1 LELPDAS
8 GFKTFCCHQLP
19 LLHSDTSTQVVF
31 SSCFY
36 FYFYSSL
43 YYYCLFRLYDG
54 CQWDDKAIRKLIG
67 DGKLAAR
74 LTGSE
79 YRTSEADR
87 ECPICFL
94 HYSEINVSKCCQA
107 TMCTECY
114 LQVRPQKEKSS
125 CCPFCNH
132 NKLQISVA
140 KQMLESQIQEREQE
154 EQRVI
159 EARIREQQNG
169 NKGGRDD
176 LDPTIRTANHHHPN
190 ENHLKAAN
198 SNSSTEQY
206 GSSLQEDDMVKIMR
220 ARSESFASS
229 ENNKIMRARSE
240 SFASSCENNNDQQQH
255 DDETAVLQSL
265 AMTPDERR
273 RLEDQMRAQHSH
285 PVALRIQAEAA
296 ERRLQNEQAYYR
308 THIGSLQAASDP
320 RVQRTAELLRS
331 AATTSGGGSSRRIRG
346 TTTRGGMS
354 NSSSGSTR
362 DWNQIV
368 EAFER
373 GGNGEVQSIDDLVV
387 LEAAILLSMEE
398 EARNQ
403 NNSRTATDSGGE
415 DDDEDENENDDFDVA
430 RHARDG
436 FPLVRSF
443 LAARGEDGVDN
454 ATNEQVQMMAR
465 SFSTSRRSRRQH
477 QLLRGGGGGDHRG
490 GSTGDST
497 LDTASLLMRGISEED
512 QMALAIAASLQDHAS
527 SSNGEEGSSEQE
539 HTSSAASASAAAFND
554 ELELEGGGRA
564 VVGIM
569 LEDIIPQHEMDGI
582 HNHVFAVA
590 SDGAQDETGEESSA
604 SSSVV
609 PPRASPVQDEET
621 TSVVVETHQGS
632 EEASNTISIDS
643 DEELESTDSA
653 SAGEGAAAAVL
664 PEEVEGLA

>member
-1 LELPDAS
+1 MILTLYYFD
-8 GFKTFCCHQLP
+8 L
-19 LLHSDTSTQVVF
+19 
-31 SSCFY
+31 SCFI
-36 FYFYSSL
+36 SL
-43 YYYCLFRLYDG
+43 FLSRLYDG
-54 CQWDDKAIRKLIG
+54 CQWEDKAIRKLIG

-79 YRTSEADR
+79 HRTSEADR

-107 TMCTECY
+107 TLCTECY

-125 CCPFCNH
+125 SCPFCNH

-140 KQMLESQIQEREQE
+140 KKMLESQIQEREQE

-159 EARIREQQNG
+159 EARIREQNGPKAVENYIKGDNNPNNHQNC
-169 NKGGRDD
+169 
-176 LDPTIRTANHHHPN
+176 LQ
-190 ENHLKAAN
+190 AN
-198 SNSSTEQY
+198 SSGESTSY

-229 ENNKIMRARSE
+229 ENN
-240 SFASSCENNNDQQQH
+240 DQH
-255 DDETAVLQSL
+255 DEKTVLQSL
-265 AMTPDERR
+265 AMTPEERR

-296 ERRLQNEQAYYR
+296 ERRLQNERAYHR
-308 THIGSLQAASDP
+308 THSETLRASDP

-331 AATTSGGGSSRRIRG
+331 TTATGGGGSSRRIRG
-346 TTTRGGMS
+346 ARGGT
-354 NSSSGSTR
+354 SSSGSSSR

-398 EARNQ
+398 EARHA
-403 NNSRTATDSGGE
+403 RTGDGGDDN
-415 DDDEDENENDDFDVA
+415 DDDDDDDDDDDNFDAA

-443 LAARGEDGVDN
+443 LAARGEDDVAN

-465 SFSTSRRSRRQH
+465 SLSSTRRSHGQH
-477 QLLRGGGGGDHRG
+477 QLLRGGGGEHRG
-490 GSTGDST
+490 TTGDST
-497 LDTASLLMRGISEED
+497 LDTASLLMRGVSEEE
-512 QMALAIAASLQDHAS
+512 QMALAIAASLQDHTS
-527 SSNGEEGSSEQE
+527 SSNSGESDNAASIDEQE
-539 HTSSAASASAAAFND
+539 HTAAAAAPND

-569 LEDIIPQHEMDGI
+569 LEDIMPQHEMNGND
-582 HNHVFAVA
+582 NHAPAAFAVA
-590 SDGAQDETGEESSA
+590 SYGAQDEPAEESSPPSIPA
-604 SSSVV
+604 F
-609 PPRASPVQDEET
+609 PRASPVEEEEATSAVVESHQGNEET
-621 TSVVVETHQGS
+621 
-632 EEASNTISIDS
+632 SNTISSDS
-643 DEELESTDSA
+643 DEELESVA
-653 SAGEGAAAAVL
+653 SAVEGPAAAVL
-664 PEEVEGLA
+664 AEELEGLA

>member
-1 LELPDAS
+1 LEIPAS
-8 GFKTFCCHQLP
+8 VNGTSSKKFCFLS
-19 LLHSDTSTQVVF
+19 LSTAPVA
-31 SSCFY
+31 CIR
-36 FYFYSSL
+36 YSR
-43 YYYCLFRLYDG
+43 YYYHLACIVSSCLFRLYDG

-79 YRTSEADR
+79 HRTSEAEQ

-107 TMCTECY
+107 TLCTECY

-125 CCPFCNH
+125 SCPFCNH

-140 KQMLESQIQEREQE
+140 KKMLESQIQEREQE

-159 EARIREQQNG
+159 EARIREQNG
-169 NKGGRDD
+169 PKTVQDNDNYH
-176 LDPTIRTANHHHPN
+176 NHHDH
-190 ENHLKAAN
+190 NHLQAN
-198 SNSSTEQY
+198 SSGESTSY

-229 ENNKIMRARSE
+229 SENNE
-240 SFASSCENNNDQQQH
+240 H
-255 DDETAVLQSL
+255 DETAVLQSL
-265 AMTPDERR
+265 AMTPEERR

-296 ERRLQNEQAYYR
+296 ERRLQNERAYYR
-308 THIGSLQAASDP
+308 THSGNLRANDP

-331 AATTSGGGSSRRIRG
+331 TTAAATGGGGGSSRRIRG
-346 TTTRGGMS
+346 ARGGTG
-354 NSSSGSTR
+354 SGSSTR

-368 EAFER
+368 QAFER

-398 EARNQ
+398 EARHAT
-403 NNSRTATDSGGE
+403 RTTDGDE
-415 DDDEDENENDDFDVA
+415 DDNDDGADNFDAA

-443 LAARGEDGVDN
+443 LAARGEEDVVN

-465 SFSTSRRSRRQH
+465 SFSSSRRSRRQH
-477 QLLRGGGGGDHRG
+477 QLLQGGSGHR

-512 QMALAIAASLQDHAS
+512 QMALAIAASLQDHTS
-527 SSNGEEGSSEQE
+527 SSNGEEGDNAASSTSEQE
-539 HTSSAASASAAAFND
+539 HTAAAPASND
-554 ELELEGGGRA
+554 ELELEGGERA

-569 LEDIIPQHEMDGI
+569 MEDIIMPLHEMDGN
-582 HNHVFAVA
+582 HNHHAVA
-590 SDGAQDETGEESSA
+590 SDGDQDETGEESTS
-604 SSSVV
+604 SYSSVSL
-609 PPRASPVQDEET
+609 RASPVEEEEA
-621 TSVVVETHQGS
+621 TSAVVESHQGN
-632 EEASNTISIDS
+632 EEANDIISSDS
-643 DEELESTDSA
+643 DEELESSA
-653 SAGEGAAAAVL
+653 AATAEGPAAAVL
-664 PEEVEGLA
+664 PEEVEGVA